1 MKEQGLYY
9 SDKEESYRKVYSL
22 IKPPEISFD
31 RPNGLESEEWFDE
44 VSRRLKV
51 RRETEDSYD
60 YARLEFKADRPVVI
74 GITGDWHLG
83 ATIDTEML
91 KRDVDLIANHPL
103 VAGAFFMGDLT
114 DSANFNPAQD
124 EDVLSYEE
132 QRSMMVSILNYI
144 GKDRVL
150 AFWKGNHDHK
160 WESKNGTSKYQGLSN
175 KFKAPVF
182 YGNAFVDMY
191 VNDINYRLMGSHRLR
206 GNSIYNNA
214 HPAIRGHREVQ
225 GLDLTFAG
233 HIHKK
238 GHIEQPVREFN
249 DSRLISGLISGT
261 YQLSSGYTK
270 DTGFG
275 NQRGGE
281 LGMYWVMFGHDGKYI
296 QIMDTQQFIKRA
308 DKYI

>member
-60 YARLEFKADRPVVI
+60 YARLE
-74 GITGDWHLG
+74 
-83 ATIDTEML
+83 
-91 KRDVDLIANHPL
+91 
-103 VAGAFFMGDLT
+103 
-114 DSANFNPAQD
+114 
-124 EDVLSYEE
+124 
-132 QRSMMVSILNYI
+132 
-144 GKDRVL
+144 
-150 AFWKGNHDHK
+150 
-160 WESKNGTSKYQGLSN
+160 
-175 KFKAPVF
+175 FKAPVF

-275 NQRGGE
+275 NQRGSE